1 MHSEDCLAIIVQAL
15 KKGDVQKYGDRFHQV
30 WIPRIVRSHLGSSA
44 SEQEIIRASA
54 PFLDAA
60 WELCRRGVFRPGLR
74 TYRHNAST
82 MSSAGL
88 GFAITALGQ
97 KWLDEE
103 EHSDLIPADPDRFS
117 QLLAQFAER
126 FGPGYE
132 ERSSDA
138 VKCYFAH
145 AFRGCCAMCGAAA
158 ESILLRIAV
167 AKNGD
172 EDKVLSMYRT
182 ASGRGRVESL
192 VLGQA
197 DRRVQKTMRELNGLL
212 KYWRD
217 FTAHGA
223 ALGIDDAEA
232 SVALLT
238 LVRYASFA
246 NEKLIRGPLA
256 CCGRTIQQI
265 AGGVGRHWGGE

>member
-1 MHSEDCLAIIVQAL
+1 MHSEDCLAIIVQVL
-15 KKGDVQKYGDRFHQV
+15 KQGDAQKFAGRFHQV
-30 WIPRIVRSHLGSSA
+30 SIPRIVRTHLGSPA
-44 SEQEIIRASA
+44 SEQDVIRSSA

-60 WELCRRGVFRPGLR
+60 WELCRRGILRPGLR
-74 TYRHNAST
+74 TYRRNAST
-82 MSSAGL
+82 MSGAGL
-88 GFAITALGQ
+88 GFSITALGE
-97 KWLDEE
+97 KWLREE

-117 QLLAQFAER
+117 QLLSRFGER

-138 VKCYFAH
+138 VRCYFAH

-158 ESILLRIAV
+158 ESILLKIAI

-172 EDKVLSMYRT
+172 EEKILSMYRT

-197 DRRVQKTMRELNGLL
+197 ARHIQTTMRELNGLL

-246 NEKLIRGPLA
+246 NENWVELTGDA
-256 CCGRTIQQI
+256 
-265 AGGVGRHWGGE
+265 